1 MTPTARS
8 LVERQGPNQQ
18 ARRQSE
24 QTTPTSGSQTFAL
37 QPVCFEPSL
46 KNMIDFTRLIGTI
59 NITYH
64 ELALPLQNVIVT
76 ILLART
82 GKNNDG
88 T

>member
-24 QTTPTSGSQTFAL
+24 QTTPTSGSQTFAI
-37 QPVCFEPSL
+37 QPVCFVPSL
-46 KNMIDFTRLIGTI
+46 KNMVDFTRLFGTI
-59 NITYH
+59 NLTCH
-64 ELALPLQNVIVT
+64 ELAVPPQNVIVP

-82 GKNNDG
+82 GCKQ
-88 T
+88 